1 MRTNNELM
9 HYGVKGMKW
18 GVRHEPERTGFFRRG
33 STPSYAKT
41 NRGKSTV
48 MRMTSSSSR
57 ASRQDAKR
65 RRIRNI
71 LLATAGVS
79 AAAVVGLEVYKHGLM
94 KADRILQPGTIVQ
107 NIGAKG
113 KNFNAPFYAV
123 DNSKDRL
130 FYLKAFSKKA
140 TPKDAGRN
148 MATILT
154 NDKPVNIAGKKSMD
168 IAYKRAYGN
177 NPIKREIFYRRLG
190 GLNYNQKAGFN
201 RELRR
206 MGYNGH
212 KDINDMQFVFGGD
225 TPTVY
230 FGKASGLHV
239 RNTSEINIKKAKK
252 IKVLTG
258 VGKRSIAQTGA
269 MGVGIGSLYGA
280 HRIEEKRNGGRN
292 DVK

>member
-1 MRTNNELM
+1 MQNKHSGYLM

-18 GVRHEPERTGFFRRG
+18 GVRHDPEPSDRRNRT
-33 STPSYAKT
+33 SSYHKT
-41 NRGKSTV
+41 NVGRKI
-48 MRMTSSSSR
+48 SSPSSE
-57 ASRQDAKR
+57 AKR
-65 RRIRNI
+65 KRLRNI
-71 LLATAGVS
+71 LLATAGIS
-79 AAAVVGLEVYKHGLM
+79 AAAVVGLEVYKHGM
-94 KADRILQPGTIVQ
+94 MRADRVLQPGTIVQ

-123 DNSKDRL
+123 DNRNDRL

-140 TPKDAGRN
+140 TKNDPGRN
-148 MATILT
+148 MATILSNKDQVT
-154 NDKPVNIAGKKSMD
+154 IAGKKTMD
-168 IAYKRAYGN
+168 KAYKRAYGN

-190 GLNYNQKAGFN
+190 GLDYSQKSGFN

-212 KDINDMQFVFGGD
+212 KDINDMQFLFGGD

-230 FGKASGLHV
+230 FGKASGLSV
-239 RNTSEINIKKAKK
+239 RNASEINIKKAKK

-269 MGVGIGSLYGA
+269 MAVGVGSIYGA
-280 HRIEEKRNGGRN
+280 RKLDENQNGG
-292 DVK
+292 KH

>member
-1 MRTNNELM
+1 MQNKHNNYLM

-18 GVRHEPERTGFFRRG
+18 GVRHEPERNG
-33 STPSYAKT
+33 SRPSYVKT
-41 NRGKSTV
+41 NTGRKTV
-48 MRMTSSSSR
+48 AKMTSSSGMS
-57 ASRQDAKR
+57 DTKR
-65 RRIRNI
+65 KRLRNI

-94 KADRILQPGTIVQ
+94 KADRILKPGTVVQ

-123 DNSKDRL
+123 DNPKDRL

-140 TPKDAGRN
+140 TPTDAGRN

-154 NDKPVNIAGKKSMD
+154 NKNPVNIAGKDTMD
-168 IAYKRAYGN
+168 LAYKRAYGN

-190 GLNYNQKAGFN
+190 GLKYGQKAGFN

-212 KDINDMQFVFGGD
+212 KDINDMQFLFGGD

-230 FGKASGLHV
+230 FGKASGLTV
-239 RNTSEINIKKAKK
+239 RNSSEINIKRAKK
-252 IKVLTG
+252 IRVLTG

-269 MGVGIGSLYGA
+269 MAVGVGSIYGA
-280 HRIEEKRNGGRN
+280 HRLDENQNGRRQYG
-292 DVK
+292 

>member
-1 MRTNNELM
+1 MRRRHNDYLM

-18 GVRHEPERTGFFRRG
+18 GVRHDPERVGR
-33 STPSYAKT
+33 PSYVKT
-41 NRGKSTV
+41 AAGKRTV
-48 MRMTSSSSR
+48 SRMSSGTNKSDSR
-57 ASRQDAKR
+57 KKK
-65 RRIRNI
+65 IRNI
-71 LLATAGVS
+71 LLATAGIS
-79 AAAVVGLEVYKHGLM
+79 AATVVGLEVYKHGM
-94 KADRILQPGTIVQ
+94 MRADRILAPGSIVQ

-123 DNSKDRL
+123 DNPKDRL

-140 TPKDAGRN
+140 TPTDAGRN

-154 NDKPVNIAGKKSMD
+154 NEKPVAIAGKDTMD
-168 IAYKRAYGN
+168 RAYRRAYGN

-190 GLNYNQKAGFN
+190 GLNYSQKAGFN

-206 MGYNGH
+206 MGYNGY
-212 KDINDMQFVFGGD
+212 KDINDMQFLFGGD

-230 FGKASGLHV
+230 FGKASNLAV
-239 RNTSEINIKKAKK
+239 RNISEINVKKAKK

-269 MGVGIGSLYGA
+269 MAVGVGSIYGA
-280 HRIEEKRNGGRN
+280 HRLDENQNGRRQYG
-292 DVK
+292 

>member
-1 MRTNNELM
+1 MQSKHNNYLM

-18 GVRHEPERTGFFRRG
+18 GVRHEHERH
-33 STPSYAKT
+33 
-41 NRGKSTV
+41 
-48 MRMTSSSSR
+48 SSSSSNGAR
-57 ASRQDAKR
+57 KKTNTGRQVIAKKMTAAR
-65 RRIRNI
+65 MSDTKKRLRNV
-71 LLATAGVS
+71 LLATAGIS

-94 KADRILQPGTIVQ
+94 RADRILKPGTVVQ

-123 DNSKDRL
+123 DNPKDRL

-154 NDKPVNIAGKKSMD
+154 NEKPVNIAGKDTMD
-168 IAYKRAYGN
+168 LAYKRAYGN
-177 NPIKREIFYRRLG
+177 NPIKRELFYRRLG
-190 GLNYNQKAGFN
+190 GLNYSQKAGFN

-212 KDINDMQFVFGGD
+212 KDINDMQFLFGGD

-230 FGKASGLHV
+230 FGKASGLNV
-239 RNTSEINIKKAKK
+239 RNTSEININRAKK
-252 IKVLTG
+252 IRVLTG

-269 MGVGIGSLYGA
+269 MAVGVGSIYGA
-280 HRIEEKRNGGRN
+280 HRLDENQNGRRQYG
-292 DVK
+292 

>member
-1 MRTNNELM
+1 MQNKHNNYLM

-18 GVRHEPERTGFFRRG
+18 GVRHEPERTGSR
-33 STPSYAKT
+33 PSYVKT
-41 NRGKSTV
+41 NVGRKTV
-48 MRMTSSSSR
+48 ARMTSGSGMS
-57 ASRQDAKR
+57 DTKKK
-65 RRIRNI
+65 RIRNV
-71 LLATAGVS
+71 LLATAGIS

-94 KADRILQPGTIVQ
+94 KADRILKPGTIVQ

-123 DNSKDRL
+123 DNPKDRL

-140 TPKDAGRN
+140 TPTDAGRN

-154 NDKPVNIAGKKSMD
+154 NEKPVNIAGKDTMD
-168 IAYKRAYGN
+168 LAYKRAYGN

-190 GLNYNQKAGFN
+190 GLNYSQKAGFN

-212 KDINDMQFVFGGD
+212 KDVNDMQFLFGGD

-230 FGKASGLHV
+230 FGKASGLNV
-239 RNTSEINIKKAKK
+239 RNTSEINIKRAKK
-252 IKVLTG
+252 IRVLTG

-269 MGVGIGSLYGA
+269 MAVGVGSIYGA
-280 HRIEEKRNGGRN
+280 HRLDENQNGGRRYG
-292 DVK
+292 